1 MALRGTKSMTA
12 GDVVNIVNSLTA
24 GVNFDYVPAVGVEI
38 AITTVAAG
46 NSDQDV
52 YLYDGANQAM
62 FYRWASVTANR
73 GSMVKV
79 MINNSIYIRF
89 NNGAGTTQVSGFSGI
104 QIK

>member
-1 MALRGTKSMTA
+1 MTA

-24 GVNFDYVPAVGVEI
+24 GVNFDYVPAV
-38 AITTVAAG
+38 
-46 NSDQDV
+46 
-52 YLYDGANQAM
+52 GANQAM

>member
-1 MALRGTKSMTA
+1 MTA

-24 GVNFDYVPAVGVEI
+24 GVNFDYVP
-38 AITTVAAG
+38 AG